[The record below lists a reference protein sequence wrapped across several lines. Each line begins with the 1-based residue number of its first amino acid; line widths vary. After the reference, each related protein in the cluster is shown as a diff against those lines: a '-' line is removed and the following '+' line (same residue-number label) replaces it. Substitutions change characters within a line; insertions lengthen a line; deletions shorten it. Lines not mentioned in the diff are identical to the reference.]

1 MDAAHETSRDSRKL
15 EGRYSNY
22 FKVGH
27 NAFEFLVDFGQFYSE
42 SKEAHVHTRIITSP
56 VYVKSLL
63 ETLQHSI
70 EGYEEKFGLVQKPDF
85 EEKTQL

>member
-1 MDAAHETSRDSRKL
+1 MDPAHEVPLHSGRP

-42 SKEAHVHTRIITSP
+42 SKEAHLHTRIITSP
-56 VYVKSLL
+56 AYVKSLL
-63 ETLQHSI
+63 ETLRESVERYEQTFGAIQH
-70 EGYEEKFGLVQKPDF
+70 
-85 EEKTQL
+85 

>member
-1 MDAAHETSRDSRKL
+1 MDPAHEASRDSRKL

-27 NAFEFLVDFGQFYSE
+27 NAFEFVVDFGQFYSE
-42 SKEAHVHTRIITSP
+42 SKEAHIHTRIITNP

-63 ETLQHSI
+63 ETLQQSI
-70 EGYEEKFGLVQKPDF
+70 ERYEEVFGLIQEQHF
-85 EEKTQL
+85 EEKTQP